1 MKELR
6 FTVAKAGFLLLFIGL
21 TMVQFLSF
29 PGQFQHMRRTQ
40 GISLLLEVALTI
52 IVGLWLLCGQI
63 ALFCLWKIVDSMRLG
78 RFFSRETL
86 AWIQRLLLSFKVAS
100 VIPMVLFLILIPQA
114 DDPGFFV
121 LLSILTLF
129 IFSFTATISLMKDQI
144 ASKVAA

>member
-29 PGQFQHMRRTQ
+29 PGQFEHMRKTQ

-78 RFFSRETL
+78 RFL
-86 AWIQRLLLSFKVAS
+86 HCLSFHS
-100 VIPMVLFLILIPQA
+100 QPRPHL
-114 DDPGFFV
+114 
-121 LLSILTLF
+121 
-129 IFSFTATISLMKDQI
+129 
-144 ASKVAA
+144 

>member
-6 FTVAKAGFLLLFIGL
+6 FTVPKAGFLLLFIGL

-100 VIPMVLFLILIPQA
+100 VIPMVLFLISLE
-114 DDPGFFV
+114 
-121 LLSILTLF
+121 
-129 IFSFTATISLMKDQI
+129 SFRKRNIEYAGKFHAYRPTSYG
-144 ASKVAA
+144 

>member
-29 PGQFQHMRRTQ
+29 PGQFEHMRKTQ

-78 RFFSRETL
+78 RFFSRQTL
-86 AWIQRLLLSFKVAS
+86 GWIQRLLLSFKVAT
-100 VIPMVLFLILIPQA
+100 VIPMVLILILIPQA

-121 LLSILTLF
+121 MLSIFTLF
-129 IFSFTATISLMKDQI
+129 FFSLTATTSLMKDQI